1 MGNYGRQRDA
11 GLVRQLGRYRLAN
24 GKLKEELNPVVA
36 AERRH
41 KDPLQRRPP
50 PLRSDPKTTNRR
62 FPVVFYAGACKS
74 PCRESV
80 IF

>member
-24 GKLKEELNPVVA
+24 GKLKEELKPVVA

-41 KDPLQRRPP
+41 KDPPAKATAA
-50 PLRSDPKTTNRR
+50 S
-62 FPVVFYAGACKS
+62 S
-74 PCRESV
+74 E
-80 IF
+80 